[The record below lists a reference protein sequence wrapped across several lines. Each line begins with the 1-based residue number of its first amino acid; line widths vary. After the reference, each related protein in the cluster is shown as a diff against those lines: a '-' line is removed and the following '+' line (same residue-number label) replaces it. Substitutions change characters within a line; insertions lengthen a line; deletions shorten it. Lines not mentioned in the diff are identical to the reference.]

1 MTNKNL
7 KKCWHIIRDNIQ
19 NTPSL
24 SRIVSQQ
31 EKELERKVRSHML
44 IDMWTDGV
52 IDADAVAHGLNKI
65 DLALVQD
72 GSNISK
78 KRC

>member
-7 KKCWHIIRDNIQ
+7 KKCWHIIKDNIQ
-19 NTPSL
+19 PTL
-24 SRIVSQQ
+24 SGSISEQ
-31 EKELERKVRSHML
+31 EKELERKMRSHML

-65 DLALVQD
+65 DLNLAQD

-78 KRC
+78 KIC